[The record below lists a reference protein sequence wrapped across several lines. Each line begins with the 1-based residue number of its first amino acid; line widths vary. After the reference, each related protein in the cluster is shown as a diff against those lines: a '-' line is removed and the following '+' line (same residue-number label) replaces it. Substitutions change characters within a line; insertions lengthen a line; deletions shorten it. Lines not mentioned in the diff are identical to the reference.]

1 MTAHDPY
8 DPKEFYDNLVKHKLV
23 LPGTTPGIFGRGA
36 EFEKVLLGFN
46 NLVSR
51 IASDDSAE
59 LMLFPPCVDRKLIEK
74 VGYMKS
80 FPHLAGTVFSFC
92 GHDAQHRDLLGRI
105 QDGKPWADLLEMSDI
120 SLTPAVCY
128 PVYGNLTGTLPDKG
142 RLVDLTGWVYRHEPS
157 PEPTRMVSFRM
168 REFVRAADADTVIE
182 WRNTWKERGL
192 QLLLDLGL
200 PAKLDT
206 ASDAFFGRGGKML
219 AANQRDQQLKFEVLV
234 PVISAENPTAVC
246 SFNYHQDHFGKTFD
260 IKAANGEVAQT
271 ACMAFGLERMTM
283 AMFKTHGF
291 VSAQWPESVKKLLW
305 P

>member
-1 MTAHDPY
+1 MTDTERY
-8 DPKEFYDNLVKHKLV
+8 DPREFHEGLVAHGLI

-36 EFEKVLLGFN
+36 VFEDVLARFN
-46 NLVSR
+46 ALVSR
-51 IASDDSAE
+51 IAADDSAE

-92 GHDAQHRDLLGRI
+92 GSEAQHRDLLQRI
-105 QDGKPWADLLEMSDI
+105 QDDQPWAELLDMSQV

-128 PVYGNLTGTLPDKG
+128 PVYAQLAGTLPAQG

-157 PEPTRMVSFRM
+157 HEPTRMVSFRM

-182 WRNTWKERGL
+182 WRNTWLQRGL

-200 PAKLDT
+200 PAKSET
-206 ASDAFFGRGGKML
+206 ASDAFFGRGGKMM
-219 AANQRDQQLKFEVLV
+219 AANQRDQQLKFEVVV
-234 PVISAENPTAVC
+234 PVISRENPTAVC
-246 SFNYHQDHFGKTFD
+246 SFNYHQDHFGKTFG
-260 IKAANGEVAQT
+260 ITAANGEVAQT

-283 AMFKTHGF
+283 ALFRTHGF
-291 VSAQWPESVKKLLW
+291 DPARWPAPVRTLLW
-305 P
+305 G